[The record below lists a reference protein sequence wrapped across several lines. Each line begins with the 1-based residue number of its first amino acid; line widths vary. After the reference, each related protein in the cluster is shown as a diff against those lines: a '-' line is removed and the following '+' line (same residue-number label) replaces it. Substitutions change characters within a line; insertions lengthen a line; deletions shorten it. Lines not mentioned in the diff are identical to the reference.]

1 MALGDLMELLAR
13 IESRIKAGQ
22 KAKQRARQNEARR
35 KQTADGAAKRAKQL
49 AVSQPAVVVEMVDLN
64 EELPHANRSMTAYVG
79 DPTLEEILICQY
91 LPKDKSD
98 TGDPDTPPRP
108 AVNSTSARPGTAQ
121 KIDVLRLRFE
131 ANQELWHPSDATDLD
146 KIVKQTGKSLVL

>member
-1 MALGDLMELLAR
+1 MALGDLKELLAR

-22 KAKQRARQNEARR
+22 KARQRTRQNEARR
-35 KQTADGAAKRAKQL
+35 RQTANGATGRAKQL
-49 AVSQPAVVVEMVDLN
+49 AASQEPDMIELIDLS
-64 EELPHANRSMTAYVG
+64 EELPYANRSMTSYAG
-79 DPTLEEILICQY
+79 DPNLEEILICQY

-98 TGDPDTPPRP
+98 TGDPDTPPIP
-108 AVNSTSARPGTAQ
+108 TISSTSARPGTSQ

-146 KIVKQTGKSLVL
+146 KIVKQTSRSRLL